1 MSEESVLSFRKLVS
15 AMRTTEKEYWAHRDK
30 KMLRQSIELEKR
42 VDGIIMKA
50 DRNDV
55 PQNDNGKFF
64 LLVAELRASTI
75 QYFQEKKK
83 LQPDKELVN
92 SLFKTIKEKEA
103 KIDKMLIRLKDE
115 QIKKDGYII
124 QYHVM
129 ERMPRAHQAR
139 SIFNSSDEQLA
150 NIELNDHYRHPDPPG
165 TMYFICKEY
174 LGKNGKQL
182 PQEELDKILKIMEK
196 KTESLK
202 VKVDKAIAEK
212 IIGIGNCSSLRSR
225 TSTWFECKVRYE
237 KTQEDGS
244 EKLVN
249 ELYVVDALSFTEAEA
264 SIIDNMAVYVS
275 GELKIANINPAN
287 YNEIFFSDIDDDDLW
302 FKARLAFITIDEKKD
317 KEKRT
322 YVNYLIQAKS
332 IERAKRYVDEVMGK
346 TMIDYE
352 LKSLSET
359 KIFDVFEHEP
369 STDNKQNE
377 KDGKTE

>member
-1 MSEESVLSFRKLVS
+1 
-15 AMRTTEKEYWAHRDK
+15 
-30 KMLRQSIELEKR
+30 
-42 VDGIIMKA
+42 
-50 DRNDV
+50 
-55 PQNDNGKFF
+55 
-64 LLVAELRASTI
+64 
-75 QYFQEKKK
+75 
-83 LQPDKELVN
+83 
-92 SLFKTIKEKEA
+92 
-103 KIDKMLIRLKDE
+103 
-115 QIKKDGYII
+115 
-124 QYHVM
+124 
-129 ERMPRAHQAR
+129 
-139 SIFNSSDEQLA
+139 
-150 NIELNDHYRHPDPPG
+150 
-165 TMYFICKEY
+165 
-174 LGKNGKQL
+174 
-182 PQEELDKILKIMEK
+182 MEK

-202 VKVDKAIAEK
+202 VKADKAIAEK
-212 IIGIGNCSSLRSR
+212 IIGMGNCSSLRSR

-237 KTQEDGS
+237 KTKEDGS
-244 EKLVN
+244 DKLVN

-287 YNEIFFSDIDDDDLW
+287 YNEIFFSDIDDDGLW

-322 YVNYLIQAKS
+322 YVNYLIQAKC

-369 STDNKQNE
+369 STDKQKE

>member
-1 MSEESVLSFRKLVS
+1 MKKSEKKEESAQNV
-15 AMRTTEKEYWAHRDK
+15 ADK
-30 KMLRQSIELEKR
+30 
-42 VDGIIMKA
+42 VNKA
-50 DRNDV
+50 
-55 PQNDNGKFF
+55 
-64 LLVAELRASTI
+64 T
-75 QYFQEKKK
+75 
-83 LQPDKELVN
+83 
-92 SLFKTIKEKEA
+92 
-103 KIDKMLIRLKDE
+103 
-115 QIKKDGYII
+115 
-124 QYHVM
+124 
-129 ERMPRAHQAR
+129 
-139 SIFNSSDEQLA
+139 
-150 NIELNDHYRHPDPPG
+150 
-165 TMYFICKEY
+165 
-174 LGKNGKQL
+174 
-182 PQEELDKILKIMEK
+182 
-196 KTESLK
+196 
-202 VKVDKAIAEK
+202 EK
-212 IIGIGNCSSLRSR
+212 IIGTGNFQSLRSR

-287 YNEIFFSDIDDDDLW
+287 YNEIFFSGNDDDDLW
-302 FKARLAFITIDEKKD
+302 FKARLAFITIDDKN

-332 IERAKRYVDEVMGK
+332 IERAKRYVDEAMGK

-369 STDNKQNE
+369 STEGKQKE

>member
-1 MSEESVLSFRKLVS
+1 MNK
-15 AMRTTEKEYWAHRDK
+15 KENK
-30 KMLRQSIELEKR
+30 
-42 VDGIIMKA
+42 
-50 DRNDV
+50 
-55 PQNDNGKFF
+55 
-64 LLVAELRASTI
+64 
-75 QYFQEKKK
+75 
-83 LQPDKELVN
+83 
-92 SLFKTIKEKEA
+92 
-103 KIDKMLIRLKDE
+103 
-115 QIKKDGYII
+115 
-124 QYHVM
+124 
-129 ERMPRAHQAR
+129 
-139 SIFNSSDEQLA
+139 
-150 NIELNDHYRHPDPPG
+150 
-165 TMYFICKEY
+165 
-174 LGKNGKQL
+174 
-182 PQEELDKILKIMEK
+182 PQEEAKTQDKSQNQPK
-196 KTESLK
+196 ESF
-202 VKVDKAIAEK
+202 V
-212 IIGIGNCSSLRSR
+212 GTGNGSSLRSR

-264 SIIDNMAVYVS
+264 SIIDNMSVYVS
-275 GELKIANINPAN
+275 GEFKVANINPTN

-352 LKSLSET
+352 MKSLSET

-369 STDNKQNE
+369 STEGKQKE

>member
-1 MSEESVLSFRKLVS
+1 
-15 AMRTTEKEYWAHRDK
+15 
-30 KMLRQSIELEKR
+30 
-42 VDGIIMKA
+42 
-50 DRNDV
+50 
-55 PQNDNGKFF
+55 
-64 LLVAELRASTI
+64 
-75 QYFQEKKK
+75 
-83 LQPDKELVN
+83 
-92 SLFKTIKEKEA
+92 
-103 KIDKMLIRLKDE
+103 
-115 QIKKDGYII
+115 
-124 QYHVM
+124 
-129 ERMPRAHQAR
+129 
-139 SIFNSSDEQLA
+139 
-150 NIELNDHYRHPDPPG
+150 
-165 TMYFICKEY
+165 
-174 LGKNGKQL
+174 
-182 PQEELDKILKIMEK
+182 MEK

-212 IIGIGNCSSLRSR
+212 IIGMGNCFSLRSR

-264 SIIDNMAVYVS
+264 SIIDNMSVYVS
-275 GELKIANINPAN
+275 GEFKVANINPAN

-346 TMIDYE
+346 TMTDYE

-359 KIFDVFEHEP
+359 KIMDVFEYHDSDKAED
-369 STDNKQNE
+369 SNE
-377 KDGKTE
+377 QKKSEK

>member
-1 MSEESVLSFRKLVS
+1 MNK
-15 AMRTTEKEYWAHRDK
+15 TGK
-30 KMLRQSIELEKR
+30 K
-42 VDGIIMKA
+42 
-50 DRNDV
+50 
-55 PQNDNGKFF
+55 
-64 LLVAELRASTI
+64 
-75 QYFQEKKK
+75 
-83 LQPDKELVN
+83 
-92 SLFKTIKEKEA
+92 
-103 KIDKMLIRLKDE
+103 
-115 QIKKDGYII
+115 
-124 QYHVM
+124 
-129 ERMPRAHQAR
+129 
-139 SIFNSSDEQLA
+139 
-150 NIELNDHYRHPDPPG
+150 
-165 TMYFICKEY
+165 
-174 LGKNGKQL
+174 
-182 PQEELDKILKIMEK
+182 PQEEAKTQDKSQNQPK
-196 KTESLK
+196 ESF
-202 VKVDKAIAEK
+202 
-212 IIGIGNCSSLRSR
+212 IGTGNGSSLRSR

-275 GELKIANINPAN
+275 GELKISNINPAN

-369 STDNKQNE
+369 STDNKQKE